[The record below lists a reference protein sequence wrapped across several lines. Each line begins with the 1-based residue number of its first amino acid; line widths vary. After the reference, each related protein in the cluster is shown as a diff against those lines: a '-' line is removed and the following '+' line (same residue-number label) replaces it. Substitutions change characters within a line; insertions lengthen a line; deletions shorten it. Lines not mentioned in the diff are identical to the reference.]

1 LDVTVLYSSIL
12 KGKTSGKNL
21 FMNPANCPLK
31 ATMGC
36 HWTSAMP
43 KAFCILVLSKLPR
56 WSTGRRHLQARIKA
70 REDWPIMTDVLPP
83 SLHQRNIDDCLQAP
97 HWRKSHLP
105 ITRTLVTVRR
115 LSFLFDVSQWNK
127 WRLYPLDPGLKCR
140 LFQVESPSPSH
151 CS

>member
-1 LDVTVLYSSIL
+1 MDVTVLYSSIL

-43 KAFCILVLSKLPR
+43 SILHFGAVKASPVVV
-56 WSTGRRHLQARIKA
+56 TGRRHLQARIEA
-70 REDWPIMTDVLPP
+70 REDWPITTDVLPP

-115 LSFLFDVSQWNK
+115 LSFLFDVSHWNK

-140 LFQVESPSPSH
+140 LFQ
-151 CS
+151 